1 MPVKRGLDLGLG
13 VDESSRSRMD
23 KSHVQLNLDL
33 GKSFTTAR
41 NSILKVSEWP
51 SLVTKGCEIGEML
64 YYIFGDFH
72 TIFNC

>member
-1 MPVKRGLDLGLG
+1 M
-13 VDESSRSRMD
+13 
-23 KSHVQLNLDL
+23 

-41 NSILKVSEWP
+41 NSILKVSELP

-64 YYIFGDFH
+64 YYIFGNFH